1 MLNLVNKK
9 LKNKMNLQELSIS
22 DLRELYDFALT
33 EIVDLKRNLETLS
46 SKEQEDEVIAIN
58 EKLQQWHFR
67 AEKLYEELVKR
78 ADAISYLSV

>member
-1 MLNLVNKK
+1 
-9 LKNKMNLQELSIS
+9 MNLQDLSIA
-22 DLRELYDFALT
+22 DIRELYDFALT
-33 EIVDLKRNLETLS
+33 EIVDMKRNLENLS
-46 SKEQEDEVIAIN
+46 SKEQEEEVVTIN